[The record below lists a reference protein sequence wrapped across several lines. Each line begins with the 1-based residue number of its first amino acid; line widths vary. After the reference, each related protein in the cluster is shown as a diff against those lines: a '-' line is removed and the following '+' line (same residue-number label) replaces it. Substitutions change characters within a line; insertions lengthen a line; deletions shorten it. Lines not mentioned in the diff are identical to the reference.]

1 MEEEPTPLY
10 ESKKPK
16 SSIDHII
23 KFNEKVYN
31 INFNFTNEEMELT
44 INDTKTQ
51 SNPFFSNSFTLKQLQ
66 NLNNYFKMFD
76 KMDDVITNL
85 INLFEENKFKLLIN
99 DKSIIID
106 FFPGIII
113 KGEIKFILN
122 LREKTTNEKIN
133 DLTILTSSILK
144 RLDIL
149 EKENSELKEKVR
161 ELTNKLNEYTHPKET
176 DFFQDSVILSKKK
189 DIETMLNM
197 MNKKIKSVALLYRGT
212 RDGDNARNFHE
223 KCDNKGPTLT
233 LCKGKDGN
241 IFGGYTE
248 AEWDSKGRH
257 PKYDKNAFIFSV
269 TKNKK
274 FNSKNYE
281 NSIECNPNFGPVF
294 GFGGDLTIRNKYF
307 STSLNNMWSEQKTY
321 FDENYETS
329 NGKKFSL
336 DELEVYSIKLY
347 I

>member
-1 MEEEPTPLY
+1 
-10 ESKKPK
+10 
-16 SSIDHII
+16 
-23 KFNEKVYN
+23 
-31 INFNFTNEEMELT
+31 MELT

-51 SNPFFSNSFTLKQLQ
+51 SNPFFSNSFTLKHLQ

-85 INLFEENKFKLLIN
+85 INLFEENKFKLMIN

-223 KCDNKGPTLT
+223 KCDNKGPTLI

-257 PKYDKNAFIFSV
+257 PKYDENAFIFSV

-274 FNSKNYE
+274 FKSKNYE
-281 NSIECNPNFGPVF
+281 NSIECNPDFGPVF
-294 GFGGDLTIRNKYF
+294 GFGGDLTICNKYLSF
-307 STSLNNMWSEQKTY
+307 SSSNMRDPKTY
-321 FDENYETS
+321 FDKNYETS
-329 NGKKFSL
+329 NGQYFNL

>member
-1 MEEEPTPLY
+1 MEEAPTPLY
-10 ESKKPK
+10 ESKKSK

-31 INFNFTNEEMELT
+31 INFKYTNEEMELT
-44 INDTKTQ
+44 INDTKTR
-51 SNPFFSNSFTLKQLQ
+51 SNQFFSNSFTLKQLQ

-85 INLFEENKFKLLIN
+85 INLFEENKFELLIN

-161 ELTNKLNEYTHPKET
+161 ELTNKLKEYTHPKET

-189 DIETMLNM
+189 DIEIMLNM
-197 MNKKIKSVALLYRGT
+197 INKKIKSVALLYRGT

-281 NSIECNPNFGPVF
+281 NSIECNPDLGPVF
-294 GFGGDLTIRNKYF
+294 GFGGDLTIWNKYL
-307 STSLNNMWSEQKTY
+307 SSSSNMWAFQKTY
-321 FDENYETS
+321 FDKNYETS
-329 NGKKFSL
+329 NGKTFSL

>member
-1 MEEEPTPLY
+1 MEEAPTPLY
-10 ESKKPK
+10 ESKKSK

-212 RDGDNARNFHE
+212 RDGDNPRNFHE

-248 AEWDSKGRH
+248 AEWDNKGRH
-257 PKYDKNAFIFSV
+257 SKYDENAFIFSV

-274 FNSKNYE
+274 FKSKNYE
-281 NSIECNPNFGPVF
+281 NSIECNPDYGPVF
-294 GFGGDLTIRNKYF
+294 GFGGDLTICNKYL
-307 STSLNNMWSEQKTY
+307 SSSSNMWVFQKTY
-321 FDENYETS
+321 FDKNYETS
-329 NGKKFSL
+329 NGKTFSL